1 MTQKEWNVKRYFKL
15 QEKRNQGK
23 LDKEEKKEL
32 EEMAMIRLYSMI
44 ESDDDVKEVFH
55 KMKARN

>member
-15 QEKRNQGK
+15 QEKRKQGK